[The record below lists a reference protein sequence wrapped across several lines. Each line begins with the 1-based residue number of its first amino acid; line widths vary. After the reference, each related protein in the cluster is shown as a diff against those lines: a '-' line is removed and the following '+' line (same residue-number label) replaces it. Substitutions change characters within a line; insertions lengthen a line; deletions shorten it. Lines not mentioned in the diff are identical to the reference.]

1 MGKSIK
7 NKSGLLT
14 YGFILMFCL
23 SVTAS
28 VQAQNAEVEHKIDSL
43 ISRMTLQEKVDMIH
57 ASSSFT
63 SGGVKR
69 LGIPEL
75 VMSDG
80 PHGVRYEHGRGWSVS
95 DDPAN
100 RVTYLPTGITLA
112 STWNPKLA
120 YSFGS
125 VLGSEAKYRGKD
137 MILGPAINIIRTPLN
152 GRNFEYMSEDPYLVS
167 QMAVQYIKGVQDQ
180 GIAACVKHYIANNQE
195 TNRTTVDV
203 GMSDRAF
210 REIYL
215 PGFKAAVQQGH
226 VLAVMGSYNKFRG
239 QYATENAY
247 LVNNV
252 LKDQLGFKGVLV
264 SDWGAVH
271 NTMEALLNGTDIEM
285 GTDLSML
292 PNPDYSKFFM
302 GDTVVTLVGEGQVP
316 ESVIDDK
323 VRRILRVMFA
333 IHKFDHRSPGAINTP
348 AHQETALKIA
358 EEGIVLLKNNDHL
371 LPLNIKDVKT
381 IAVIGANADI
391 KFASGG
397 GSSQVPAK
405 FEITPLQG
413 LEQLVGNR
421 ISVTYSPGYMNA
433 KDFEGDQQLIKQA
446 VAAAKSADA
455 VIYVGGWTHGYNPE
469 DFHHTKAYD
478 AESVDKPN
486 LQPPFAQDTLIKSVL
501 HANPNT
507 VIVLMGGGPVDMSQ
521 WIDQS
526 KSIIQ
531 AWYPGMDGGTALAKI
546 IFGQVNPSGKLPM
559 TFPKKL
565 TDTPVHT
572 LGEYPGKNLKE
583 HYNEGI
589 FVGYRYYDS
598 YNVTP
603 QFCFGHG
610 LSYTTFKYSDLKI
623 MPGDHMATVELTVT
637 NTGSRTGKEVVQVY
651 VHEESAPV
659 RMPEKQL
666 KAFHKISLQPGE
678 SKQVVLVLPQHAFE
692 YYSEK
697 DAKWEMP
704 HTNFD
709 ILVGSSSRDI
719 RLKGPLQL

>member
-1 MGKSIK
+1 MDKSFK
-7 NKSGLLT
+7 NKTGL
-14 YGFILMFCL
+14 ILVFCL
-23 SVTAS
+23 LATVS
-28 VQAQNAEVEHKIDSL
+28 VQAQNTVTEHKIDSL
-43 ISRMTLQEKVDMIH
+43 ISRMTLAEKVHMIH

-63 SGGVKR
+63 SGGDKR

-80 PHGVRYEHGRGWSVS
+80 PHGVRYEHGRGWTIS

-120 YSFGS
+120 YSFGR

-152 GRNFEYMSEDPYLVS
+152 GRNFEYMSEDPFLVS

-203 GMSDRAF
+203 SMSDRAF
-210 REIYL
+210 HEIYL
-215 PGFKAAVQQGH
+215 PGFKAAVQQGD

-239 QYATENAY
+239 QYATENAF
-247 LVNNV
+247 LVNMV
-252 LKDQLGFKGVLV
+252 LKDQLGFKRVLV

-292 PNPDYSKFFM
+292 PNPDYNKFFM
-302 GDTVVTLVGEGQVP
+302 GDTVVTLVRNGQVP
-316 ESVIDDK
+316 ESVVDDK

-333 IHKFDHRSPGAINTP
+333 IHKFGHHSPGAINT
-348 AHQETALKIA
+348 ADHQETALKIA
-358 EEGIVLLKNNDHL
+358 EEGIVLLKNKDHL
-371 LPLNIKDVKT
+371 LPLDTTNVKT

-405 FEITPLQG
+405 FEITPLEG
-413 LEQLVGNR
+413 LRQLVGNKVS
-421 ISVTYSPGYMNA
+421 ITYASGYKNV
-433 KDFEGDQQLIKQA
+433 KDFDGDPQLIEQA
-446 VAAAKSADA
+446 VAVAKSADA

-486 LQPPFAQDTLIKSVL
+486 LQLPFAQDTLIKSIL

-507 VIVLMGGGPVDMSQ
+507 VMVLMGGGPVDMNQ
-521 WIDQS
+521 WIGQA
-526 KSIIQ
+526 KSIVQ
-531 AWYPGMDGGTALAKI
+531 AWYPGMEGGTALAKI

-565 TDTPVHT
+565 TDTPAQT
-572 LGEYPGKNLKE
+572 MGEYPGKNLKE

-589 FVGYRYYDS
+589 FVGYRYYDA
-598 YNVTP
+598 YDVTP

-637 NTGSRTGKEVVQVY
+637 NTGRMAGKEVVQVY
-651 VHEESAPV
+651 VHDESTPV

-666 KAFHKISLQPGE
+666 KAFKKISLQPGE
-678 SKQVVLVLPQHAFE
+678 SKKVVLVLSQHAFE
-692 YYSEK
+692 YYSGK
-697 DAKWEMP
+697 DGKWEMP
-704 HTNFD
+704 NASFD